1 MATTTTPTYTGAVA
15 GNIHASSTIAA
26 SGTANDN
33 WDGSAVFETQ
43 VHVKAVVGTAAGTNG
58 LRIDVYRR
66 YGSSPTTSGTTF
78 LTYTLP
84 SVDSTTTDFDFF
96 LPTGK
101 YNIKLT
107 NLDATNALTAV
118 VVTGDTVTNLSTA

>member
-1 MATTTTPTYTGAVA
+1 MATVTTPVYTGNTA

-33 WDGSAVFETQ
+33 YDGSAVFETQ
-43 VHVKAVVGTAAGTNG
+43 VHVKAVAGTVAGTAG
-58 LRIDVYRR
+58 LQIDVYRR
-66 YGSSPTTSGTTF
+66 YGSVPTTGESVF
-78 LTYTLP
+78 LTYTLA
-84 SVDSTTTDFDFF
+84 SVGSTTSSLDFF

-118 VVTGDTVTNLSTA
+118 TVTGDTVTSLSTT